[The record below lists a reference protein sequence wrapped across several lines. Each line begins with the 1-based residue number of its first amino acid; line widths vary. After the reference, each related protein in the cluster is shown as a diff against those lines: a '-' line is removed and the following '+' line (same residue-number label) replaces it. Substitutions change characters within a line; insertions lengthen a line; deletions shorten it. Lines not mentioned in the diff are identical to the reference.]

1 MKKIVTIIGA
11 RPQFI
16 KASAISKAI
25 ANHFSDT
32 LEEALL
38 HTGQHYDANMSQ
50 VFFDELEIPAP
61 KYNLN
66 IGSGSHGAQTA
77 AMLKGIEEIL
87 QSEKPNALLV
97 YGDTNSTLAGA
108 LAAAKMHIPVIHV
121 EAGIRSFN
129 KQMPEEINRITCDH
143 LSTLLFTPADSG
155 IVNLK
160 NEGVVNKPSQPV
172 SADNPMVFR
181 CGDVMFDVANN
192 LRNKSQ
198 DLSFPLLGLQL
209 SSEKFILSTI
219 HRDGNTDDPKRLN
232 NIFKAIILL
241 SEELQIDIVLPLHPR
256 TKKMIALN
264 LDASLNKQLV
274 SSERIH
280 ILEPQSYLATQ
291 FLLSKCELVMTDS
304 GGLQKEA
311 YFYQKPVIVLRSE
324 TEWVELLDKGH
335 AMVCDDDV
343 DRIVS
348 VTKTLMAK
356 PPIEWPNYYG
366 DGKAAQFICQKI
378 IEHL

>member
-25 ANHFSDT
+25 ANHFSDR

-66 IGSGSHGAQTA
+66 IGSGSHGEQTA

-129 KQMPEEINRITCDH
+129 KQMPEELNRITCDH
-143 LSTLLFTPADSG
+143 LSTLLFAPADSG
-155 IVNLK
+155 IINLK
-160 NEGVVNKPSQPV
+160 NEGVVNKPSRPV

-219 HRDGNTDDPKRLN
+219 HRDSNTDEPKRLN

-241 SEELQIDIVLPLHPR
+241 SEELQMDIVLPLHPR

-335 AMVCDDDV
+335 AVVCDDDV
-343 DRIVS
+343 ERIVS
-348 VTKTLMAK
+348 VTKTLMAH